1 MGVLAPEERGNL
13 CICSACRFEGAAMT
27 NSRSLRLLVAVLGV
41 LAVAGAAIFNIGFV
55 GQTLASWTDRVFG
68 GSTYGVNAASLQGY
82 AHALG
87 GRFQINRLVS
97 SETVGGAT
105 AERFATNTGTTQT
118 PATGF
123 TQYHSDGLLGIV
135 ATELDSAVC
144 ASYLSSSD
152 TCADYGST
160 TPPVHSVAV
169 ARNLKTSTGEF
180 LGVTRFFSTTG
191 EQFKT
196 TASCVPGTAPT
207 AGAVQS
213 TSGRMYVGDNTSNPI
228 AIPIAPSGA
237 GTRSQSTSKS
247 FTSLA
252 RYEVVLTHT
261 RVQEADY
268 ASSTLRLRMSA
279 YALVVGTHQWTLDL
293 VVLHAGCGI
302 GTATQ
307 PLPSVSAA
315 TPVTASAGFASDTPL
330 ASMMMSRQTEATT
343 CHTDVDSTVPEDEAN
358 VEEVHFENVDTT
370 PVGGESVSAEAID
383 AEPVDSREVPNES
396 EAADDVTDN
405 TTEPVSCEP
414 EGADSTVLSPVD
426 LLVEEGIIGEAEPQ
440 SELARS
446 EEEGATDT
454 EILADD
460 VDARDVDDAGDDV
473 EESDDP
479 EGDAGRSVEATDED
493 KAGKENAG
501 AAKVDGAKDAADS
514 GKSATPDNTPESGGT
529 EDAPVAE
536 GTPESP
542 APTSSTSAN
551 PTPASAPVSA
561 PSRPTTPSRVST
573 AVPFTMVATDGSD
586 LGEATVRDIS
596 RTDGC
601 VAVLLDVTTS
611 DGSGTTTLNG
621 LRSNDF
627 REVLADGT
635 TTPVGSPTGP
645 CAVDAPMPTSFG
657 PSATYSGWV
666 MFDVTNGGNSVMLR
680 PVGTA
685 GWIITL
691 PPAPPSPAPAPVVTA
706 TPTAVETAPATSTP
720 ATTEE
725 TAPAEEPV
733 EE

>member
-1 MGVLAPEERGNL
+1 M
-13 CICSACRFEGAAMT
+13 
-27 NSRSLRLLVAVLGV
+27 
-41 LAVAGAAIFNIGFV
+41 AGAAILNVGFV

-97 SETVGGAT
+97 SETVAGAT
-105 AERFATNTGTTQT
+105 AERFATSTGTTRT
-118 PATGF
+118 PTTGF

-169 ARNLKTSTGEF
+169 ARNLKTSTGEL

-228 AIPIAPSGA
+228 AIPVAPSGT

-330 ASMMMSRQTEATT
+330 ASMMMSRQAEATT
-343 CHTDVDSTVPEDEAN
+343 CPTDVDSTVPEDEAN
-358 VEEVHFENVDTT
+358 VEEVHPENVDPT
-370 PVGGESVSAEAID
+370 PVGGEPVRAEAVD
-383 AEPVDSREVPNES
+383 AEPVDSKEVPNES
-396 EAADDVTDN
+396 EAAEEVTESA
-405 TTEPVSCEP
+405 TEPISCEP
-414 EGADSTVLSPVD
+414 ETSDPKLLSPVD

-440 SELARS
+440 SELASS

-454 EILADD
+454 QILADD
-460 VDARDVDDAGDDV
+460 GNSGDAV
-473 EESDDP
+473 EESGDP
-479 EGDAGRSVEATDED
+479 EGDAERSTEATDED
-493 KAGKENAG
+493 KAGGKSADV
-501 AAKVDGAKDAADS
+501 AKVNGVKDAADS
-514 GKSATPDNTPESGGT
+514 DKSATPDNNPESGAT
-529 EDAPVAE
+529 EDVPVAE
-536 GTPESP
+536 GTPETAAPLSSTSTAPAPAPVP
-542 APTSSTSAN
+542 APT
-551 PTPASAPVSA
+551 ASG
-561 PSRPTTPSRVST
+561 PTTPSRVST
-573 AVPFTMVATDGSD
+573 AAPFTMVATDGSD
-586 LGEATVRDIS
+586 LGTATVRDIS

-627 REVLADGT
+627 REVLADGD

-657 PSATYSGWV
+657 PSAAYSGWV
-666 MFDVTNGGNSVMLR
+666 AFDVANGGNSVMLR

-706 TPTAVETAPATSTP
+706 TPTAVETAPPMSTP